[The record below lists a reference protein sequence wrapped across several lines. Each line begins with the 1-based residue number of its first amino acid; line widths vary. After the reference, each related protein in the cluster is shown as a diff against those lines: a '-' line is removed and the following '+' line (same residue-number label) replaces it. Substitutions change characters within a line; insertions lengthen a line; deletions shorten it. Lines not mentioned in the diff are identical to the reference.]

1 MYVPGHFRETDQAKL
16 DAFIQQ
22 HDFATLV
29 SWDGAGLEASHLL
42 LELERAA
49 DGAAWLR
56 GHMSRANPQWRSF
69 EGGRE
74 VLAIFSG
81 PHSYVSAG
89 WYDHANVP
97 TWNYLA
103 VHVYGVPELIT
114 SSDELKAM
122 LKRLVDKHEA
132 AGGATPPYRM
142 DALPDGYVDKELR
155 GVAGFQIRVTR
166 MEAGFKL
173 SQNRDERDHDA
184 VIAGLETR
192 GDENSVAIAR
202 AMRATGPARRAGS

>member
-1 MYVPGHFRETDQAKL
+1 MYVPGHFRETDQATL
-16 DAFIQQ
+16 DGFIRQ

-29 SWDGAGLEASHLL
+29 SWDGARPVASHLL

-49 DGAAWLR
+49 DGTAWLH

-89 WYDHANVP
+89 WYNHVNVP

-103 VHVYGVPELIT
+103 AHVYGVPELIT
-114 SSDELKAM
+114 DAGALKAM

-132 AGGATPPYRM
+132 AEGATPPYRLE
-142 DALPDGYVDKELR
+142 ALPDGYVDKALE
-155 GVAGFQIRVTR
+155 GVAGFRIRVTR
-166 MEAGFKL
+166 IEAGFKL
-173 SQNRDERDHDA
+173 SQNRDERDYDA
-184 VIAGLETR
+184 VVAGLERR
-192 GDENSVAIAR
+192 GDENSAAIAR
-202 AMRATGPARRAGS
+202 AMRAGRRAGRAGG